1 MWGKIYA
8 TKLTHTITLVLQ
20 KFIIRQTVSK
30 QGNVHAQSI
39 I

>member
-1 MWGKIYA
+1 MQ
-8 TKLTHTITLVLQ
+8 LNLHNHTITLVLQ